1 MTDKTPEELSK
12 NLKRRFGY
20 SRDNQTQAM
29 IIMIWLVGVMQRL
42 AGLGVI
48 SGGEMK
54 EIDGLDQWD
63 AIDQCRYKLIPP
75 NMLGGC
81 LEGFTRTAAV
91 EELRDELA
99 RIIALY
105 YTDKGRQ
112 EIISKSLNRIFLNSP
127 SK

>member
-12 NLKRRFGY
+12 NLKKRFGY

-54 EIDGLDQWD
+54 EIDGIDQWD
-63 AIDQCRYKLIPP
+63 AIDQYRYRLIPP
-75 NMLGGC
+75 NILGGC
-81 LEGFTRTAAV
+81 LEGFTTIAAV
-91 EELRDELA
+91 EELREELA